1 MKKAMRTAG
10 VGVAL
15 ALLVGGAGAKEAQRT
30 WNFDGDKPGAI
41 ANGFVN
47 ETGDWKVVVD
57 ETAPSKPNVLAQTA
71 KNSDA
76 TFNIAL
82 ISGTDYRDLRLS
94 AMIKPIAGSED
105 QGGGLV
111 WRAKDAKNYYIAR
124 WNPLED
130 NFRMYKVVNGR
141 RSQLDGAD
149 IKAPAAW
156 HELEVEMVG
165 SHIECSLDGKKY
177 LDVKDSTFSDSGK
190 IGLWTKSDAQTH
202 FDDLKAEPA
211 GVGKGGAEKDEDND

>member
-1 MKKAMRTAG
+1 MRTII

-15 ALLVGGAGAKEAQRT
+15 TLLASDVGAKEAQKM
-30 WNFDGDKPGAI
+30 WAFDGDKPGAI
-41 ANGFVN
+41 AKGFVS
-47 ETGDWKVVVD
+47 EAGDWKVIAD
-57 ETAPSKPNVLAQTA
+57 ETAPSKSNVLAQLA
-71 KNSDA
+71 KSPSA

-82 ISGTDYRDLRLS
+82 IGGTEYKDLRLS
-94 AMIKPIAGSED
+94 VMLKPIAGSED

-130 NFRMYKVVNGR
+130 NFRVYKVVNGR

-156 HELEVEMVG
+156 HVLEIEMVG
-165 SHIECSLDGKKY
+165 SHIECSLDGRKH
-177 LDVKDSTFSDSGK
+177 LDLKDSTFPEGGK
-190 IGLWTKSDAQTH
+190 IGVWTKSDAQTH

-211 GVGKGGAEKDEDND
+211 GIGKGGAEKDEDND